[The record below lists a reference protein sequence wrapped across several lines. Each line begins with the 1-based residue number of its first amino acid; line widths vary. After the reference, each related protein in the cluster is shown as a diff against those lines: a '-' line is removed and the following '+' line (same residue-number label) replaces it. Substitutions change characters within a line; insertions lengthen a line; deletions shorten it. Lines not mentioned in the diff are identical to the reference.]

1 MSYSPTSNGL
11 NTSDFVVN
19 YDDGTGSVSSSLG
32 LTGIATNPGLLS
44 ISDIEPFSYGT
55 RAVGSTTPHTFTVT
69 NDGSVDVTLTAETI
83 TGEFAFAGGTFPG
96 GGTCTTAGVIAPS
109 DSCTVVIDYLP
120 VTAAI
125 SNGIFTLD
133 YNDGADPQSVTRGVT
148 GTGADPAVLTLS
160 EVDTFTFGDVAVG
173 GSNAHTFTLTN
184 GGDFSATGLTGAA
197 FTNEYRFRDTGTFPG
212 FGGTCTS
219 SLSPGASCNLVVE
232 FIPTAA
238 GVQDDTIAV
247 SYDDGTTTIQ
257 SVARLVTGEGQTAAL
272 LSAAPATHDFSDVAL
287 GGFAETV
294 ITITND
300 GVITAEGMSGGGLEA
315 PYTYKGGA
323 YPGGIGTCTD
333 TLAGGASCTIEVVFA
348 PTELGVQTDDIILSY
363 SDGVSGTTL
372 PVALTG
378 NGQAPANIIVE
389 GTNPFNYGLVVN
401 GNDVVNTFTIR
412 NDGDVEATD
421 LAGAIALTGD
431 YSFVG
436 GAFPGGTAPTACVA
450 AGTLAPAATCT
461 IEVQFSPTT
470 PGLQTN
476 NLQVIY
482 DNGVSAGNIA
492 DVQLD
497 GTGVTP
503 ALLVIAG
510 AGAHNFGTAA
520 QGGFVENTFFV
531 TNNGSA
537 IATGLTEVGLTG
549 NFENVGGAFPG
560 G

>member
-1 MSYSPTSNGL
+1 M
-11 NTSDFVVN
+11 
-19 YDDGTGSVSSSLG
+19 
-32 LTGIATNPGLLS
+32 
-44 ISDIEPFSYGT
+44 
-55 RAVGSTTPHTFTVT
+55 
-69 NDGSVDVTLTAETI
+69 
-83 TGEFAFAGGTFPG
+83 
-96 GGTCTTAGVIAPS
+96 
-109 DSCTVVIDYLP
+109 
-120 VTAAI
+120 
-125 SNGIFTLD
+125 
-133 YNDGADPQSVTRGVT
+133 
-148 GTGADPAVLTLS
+148 
-160 EVDTFTFGDVAVG
+160 
-173 GSNAHTFTLTN
+173 
-184 GGDFSATGLTGAA
+184 
-197 FTNEYRFRDTGTFPG
+197 
-212 FGGTCTS
+212 
-219 SLSPGASCNLVVE
+219 
-232 FIPTAA
+232 
-238 GVQDDTIAV
+238 
-247 SYDDGTTTIQ
+247 
-257 SVARLVTGEGQTAAL
+257 
-272 LSAAPATHDFSDVAL
+272 
-287 GGFAETV
+287 
-294 ITITND
+294 
-300 GVITAEGMSGGGLEA
+300 
-315 PYTYKGGA
+315 
-323 YPGGIGTCTD
+323 
-333 TLAGGASCTIEVVFA
+333 
-348 PTELGVQTDDIILSY
+348 
-363 SDGVSGTTL
+363 SGTTL

-510 AGAHNFGTAA
+510 TGAHNFGTAA

-537 IATGLTEVGLTG
+537 IATGLTEIGLTG

-560 G
+560 GGTCGTSLANGATCSFVARFTPGATGLLTDDIELTYNDGTGPATATRAVEGTGITPALLSMNQTDPYNFGVVAVGGVGEVTIEITNGGDSIALGMGGTLTPPYAFKDGAYPGTGGDCAFSLPGGGATCEIVVTFSPTTVEPCLLYTSPSPRDATLSRMPSSA